1 MAVHYFETTKRVRQD
16 SRWDLAAA
24 MAELSRMHTIAGAN
38 TLIPQEVDAVAA
50 RIYRDQIDPNAPDP
64 SPIEPFGVDA
74 AHALG
79 APPGTFAGQF
89 SFEELRAAGM
99 PEDMLTLVR
108 RGLVDATELAV
119 LARTESSEQARKIA
133 EQTREQMGEVDQKF
147 ADHQRAFA
155 EHVKD
160 NRLTH
165 RRDEGL
171 SRFDLADIRELILR
185 ACVARGFV
193 LTPEQFGDT
202 ETVERLLKEVPSKW
216 AVRRVRHRNVQQSW
230 TASDLNDINALSGA
244 VVYCDIV
251 VTERQ
256 WAHHLNKEGL
266 PQLHGTT
273 VISDLKDLTGLLVAH
288 STN

>member
-1 MAVHYFETTKRVRQD
+1 
-16 SRWDLAAA
+16 
-24 MAELSRMHTIAGAN
+24 
-38 TLIPQEVDAVAA
+38 
-50 RIYRDQIDPNAPDP
+50 
-64 SPIEPFGVDA
+64 
-74 AHALG
+74 
-79 APPGTFAGQF
+79 
-89 SFEELRAAGM
+89 
-99 PEDMLTLVR
+99 
-108 RGLVDATELAV
+108 
-119 LARTESSEQARKIA
+119 
-133 EQTREQMGEVDQKF
+133 MGEVDQKF

-155 EHVKD
+155 EHMKD
-160 NRLTH
+160 NRMTH

-171 SRFDLADIRELILR
+171 SRFDLADIRGLILR

-216 AVRRVRHRNVQQSW
+216 AVREVRRVRHRNVQQSW
-230 TASDLNDINALSGA
+230 TASDLNDVNALSGA

-266 PQLHGTT
+266 AQLHGTT